1 MAMTMT
7 MAMASTTGTMALQ
20 HAALANS
27 LFCPSPSLAP
37 LRLAAAPSGNVS
49 SAVLS
54 AEPLSLGTGREARG
68 ACFKRSAKFQ
78 QFSQDAVDGSAVA
91 EEGEEEMEED
101 DADQILPQNLETAMI
116 HAGEAAGLYINSGG
130 TRVIA
135 ELLVPEL
142 EHLNEDGAQQRVWD
156 LSRLFLDT
164 LQETLGDQ
172 RVKAIFPDAGVAA
185 FVKYQ
190 WKDVQYSFGSLNDRR
205 PVSNEDDVVVLL
217 TPDRQGLPD
226 VERINTT
233 LAGDDD
239 TPARAMVMLNPRLVS
254 GDVGI
259 GLNVRRMRERLLSK
273 FTTVYSVRPLQDAT
287 IFRQY
292 PGLWQVFVDDR
303 KQPGRLVLAK
313 EQPSRPTLDDID
325 MLLLGGGNGEAGEQP
340 SAMANAVGVFASF
353 NRFMRSLS
361 Q

>member
-1 MAMTMT
+1 MAMATTMTMT
-7 MAMASTTGTMALQ
+7 TGSMALH
-20 HAALANS
+20 HAALANP
-27 LFCPSPSLAP
+27 LFCASSALPP
-37 LRLAAAPSGNVS
+37 LRLAAGTPGAAST
-49 SAVLS
+49 AVLRG
-54 AEPLSLGTGREARG
+54 EPLALRREARG
-68 ACFKRSAKFQ
+68 AGFRRFAKFQ
-78 QFSQDAVDGSAVA
+78 QFSQDGTDETAV
-91 EEGEEEMEED
+91 EEGGVEDAEEED
-101 DADQILPQNLETAMI
+101 DAEQILPQNLETAMI

-142 EHLNEDGAQQRVWD
+142 ENLNEDGAQQRVWD

-164 LQETLGDQ
+164 LQETLGNQ

-190 WKDVQYSFGSLNDRR
+190 WKDVPYVFGSLNDRR
-205 PVSNEDDVVVLL
+205 PVSNEDEVVVLL
-217 TPDRQGLPD
+217 TPDHQGLPD

-239 TPARAMVMLNPRLVS
+239 TPARPMVMLNPRLVS

-292 PGLWQVFVDDR
+292 PGLWQIFVDDR
-303 KQPGRLVLAK
+303 NQPGRLILAK

-325 MLLLGGGNGEAGEQP
+325 MLLLGGENSETGEQP
-340 SAMANAVGVFASF
+340 SALANAVGVFASF

>member
-1 MAMTMT
+1 MAMAT
-7 MAMASTTGTMALQ
+7 AMASTTSSTMAL
-20 HAALANS
+20 HRTALANS
-27 LFCPSPSLAP
+27 VLCSSLSVAP
-37 LRLAAAPSGNVS
+37 LRSASLVNVFG
-49 SAVLS
+49 AEGLS
-54 AEPLSLGTGREARG
+54 FRSGREARSIS
-68 ACFKRSAKFQ
+68 FKRYAKFQ
-78 QFSQDAVDGSAVA
+78 QFSQDAA
-91 EEGEEEMEED
+91 EESVPELNEAPEAEQN
-101 DADQILPQNLETAMI
+101 DAEQILPQNLETAMI
-116 HAGEAAGLYINSGG
+116 HAGESTGLYINSGG

-142 EHLNEDGAQQRVWD
+142 VNLDEDGAQQRVWD

-164 LQETLGDQ
+164 LQETVGEQ

-190 WKDVQYSFGSLNDRR
+190 WKDVPYSFGSLNDRR
-205 PVSNEDDVVVLL
+205 PVSNEDEIVVLIS
-217 TPDRQGLPD
+217 PDHQGLPD
-226 VERINTT
+226 VERINST

-254 GDVGI
+254 GDVGV

-273 FTTVYSVRPLQDAT
+273 FTTVYSVAPRPEAT

-292 PGLWQVFVDDR
+292 PGLWQIFTEDT
-303 KQPGRLVLAK
+303 KQPGRLILAK

-325 MLLLGGGNGEAGEQP
+325 MLLLGGGSGEDGEQEP
-340 SAMANAVGVFASF
+340 SALANAVGIFASF
-353 NRFMRSLS
+353 NRFMRSIS

>member
-1 MAMTMT
+1 MAMAMA
-7 MAMASTTGTMALQ
+7 MAMASSTGTMAL
-20 HAALANS
+20 HRAAVASNLFSTSSSLTLSRLGAAN
-27 LFCPSPSLAP
+27 FD
-37 LRLAAAPSGNVS
+37 NVP
-49 SAVLS
+49 SAVS
-54 AEPLSLGTGREARG
+54 AEGLSFWSGKEVRG
-68 ACFKRSAKFQ
+68 VCFKRFAKFQ
-78 QFSQDAVDGSAVA
+78 QFSQDTADGSLV
-91 EEGEEEMEED
+91 EDGGEEMEED
-101 DADQILPQNLETAMI
+101 SADQILPQNLETAMI

-142 EHLNEDGAQQRVWD
+142 ENLNEDGAQQRVWD

-164 LQETLGDQ
+164 LQETLGGQ

-190 WKDVQYSFGSLNDRR
+190 WKDVSYAFGSLNDRR
-205 PVSNEDDVVVLL
+205 PVSNEDEVVVLL
-217 TPDRQGLPD
+217 TPDYQGLPD
-226 VERINTT
+226 VERINST

-239 TPARAMVMLNPRLVS
+239 TPARAMVMLNPRLIS

-292 PGLWQVFVDDR
+292 PGLWQIFVDDS

-313 EQPSRPTLDDID
+313 EQPTRPTLDDID
-325 MLLLGGGNGEAGEQP
+325 MLLLGGGNSENGEQP

-353 NRFMRSLS
+353 NRFMRSLT